1 MHFYENRGY
10 LIGVRTRV
18 FNIMRISTNQEQR
31 KTKHQTKKYLKKKQR
46 KKTQLY
52 KNRISL

>member
-31 KTKHQTKKYLKKKQR
+31 KTKHQTKKYLKKKT
-46 KKTQLY
+46 KK
-52 KNRISL
+52 KNTIV